1 MKMNLTLI
9 PYKTSTLIGFTLI
22 GSAAGVGIFLGLFEL
37 GNQQRKKFEASKQ
50 KKGGKKCC

>member
-1 MKMNLTLI
+1 MNLTLI
-9 PYKTSTLIGFTLI
+9 PYKASTLIGFTLI